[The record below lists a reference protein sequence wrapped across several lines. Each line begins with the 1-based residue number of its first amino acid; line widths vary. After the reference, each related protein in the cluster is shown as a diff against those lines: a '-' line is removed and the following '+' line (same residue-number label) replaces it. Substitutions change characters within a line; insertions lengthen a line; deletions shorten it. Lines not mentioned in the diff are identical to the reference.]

1 MFSVW
6 MLGNFMDAV
15 FMIWYFRFDKERHNK
30 IIFDS
35 FEILR
40 STLDDMPMTV
50 LTMWFVL
57 EEYLMREEQ
66 SVDLQYFILFGYQI
80 ISTLFTIYAI

>member
-1 MFSVW
+1 M
-6 MLGNFMDAV
+6 
-15 FMIWYFRFDKERHNK
+15 
-30 IIFDS
+30 IFDS

-40 STLDDMPMTV
+40 ATLDDMPMTV

-66 SVDLQYFILFGYQI
+66 SIDLQYFILFGYQI
-80 ISTLFTIYAI
+80 ISTLFTIQAI

>member
-1 MFSVW
+1 
-6 MLGNFMDAV
+6 MDQ
-15 FMIWYFRFDKERHNK
+15 DKLEQRK
-30 IIFDS
+30 ELRKMIFDS

-40 STLDDMPMTV
+40 ATLDDMPMTV

-66 SVDLQYFILFGYQI
+66 SIDLQYFILFGYQI
-80 ISTLFTIYAI
+80 ISTLFTIQAI